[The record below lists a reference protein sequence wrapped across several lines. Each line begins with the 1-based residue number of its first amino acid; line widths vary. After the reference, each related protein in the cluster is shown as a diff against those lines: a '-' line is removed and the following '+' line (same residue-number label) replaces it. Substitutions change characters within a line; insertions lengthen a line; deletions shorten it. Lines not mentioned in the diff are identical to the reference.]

1 MPRKLNL
8 LTENHTPSFSR
19 FLLQSLLELPLSLK
33 MELFKRLSLFSI
45 TFYNKYKTHLTW
57 KDLLK
62 TSVLKVIK
70 RKETSLL
77 FLFKLL
83 NLLYLM
89 PLLNLI
95 QLKNK
100 SKQLKQILITQM
112 SVLET
117 RLKLV
122 MIDTNNVKR
131 LHKIMKLLDILEIKI
146 ELLYLKLSD

>member
-1 MPRKLNL
+1 
-8 LTENHTPSFSR
+8 
-19 FLLQSLLELPLSLK
+19 
-33 MELFKRLSLFSI
+33 
-45 TFYNKYKTHLTW
+45 
-57 KDLLK
+57 
-62 TSVLKVIK
+62 
-70 RKETSLL
+70 
-77 FLFKLL
+77 
-83 NLLYLM
+83 M

-100 SKQLKQILITQM
+100 FKQLKQILITQM

>member
-1 MPRKLNL
+1 
-8 LTENHTPSFSR
+8 
-19 FLLQSLLELPLSLK
+19 
-33 MELFKRLSLFSI
+33 
-45 TFYNKYKTHLTW
+45 
-57 KDLLK
+57 
-62 TSVLKVIK
+62 
-70 RKETSLL
+70 
-77 FLFKLL
+77 
-83 NLLYLM
+83 M